1 MECYYKNKIIQE
13 GKRML
18 ETKIDL
24 PHVLKR
30 MTELRSEFDEIIEE
44 LEMLSNPRIRKQ
56 IETSLKAE
64 KEGKTKKYTLP
75 ELKKVMGL

>member
-1 MECYYKNKIIQE
+1 
-13 GKRML
+13 ML

-56 IETSLKAE
+56 IEASLKAE
-64 KEGKTKKYTLP
+64 REGRTRKHTLP
-75 ELKKVMGL
+75 ELKKAIGLQA